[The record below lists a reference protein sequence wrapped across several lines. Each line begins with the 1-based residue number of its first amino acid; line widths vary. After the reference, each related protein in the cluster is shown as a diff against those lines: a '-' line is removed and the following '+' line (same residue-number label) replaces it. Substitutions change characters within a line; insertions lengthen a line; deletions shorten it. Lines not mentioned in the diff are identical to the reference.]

1 MRSDTPDIL
10 LVEEDET
17 LADITAFRLELL
29 GYRVAQAR
37 SGEAA
42 LDRVHDSPPDL
53 LIVDLYLPGI
63 DGIELINRLRSD
75 NATAEIPVM
84 VFSVDSDLNVVA
96 NAFAAGANDY
106 LMTPYDPAVLQEK
119 IAKLLEQFA
128 ATTH

>member
-1 MRSDTPDIL
+1 MHNDTPSIL

-29 GYRVAQAR
+29 GYRVSQAR

-42 LDRVHDSPPDL
+42 LQSAHELAPEL
-53 LIVDLYLPGI
+53 MIVDLYLPGI

-75 NATAEIPVM
+75 NATAAIPVM
-84 VFSVDSDLNVVA
+84 VFSIDSDLNIVA

-119 IAKLLEQFA
+119 IAKLLDNVKV
-128 ATTH
+128 

>member
-1 MRSDTPDIL
+1 MNNEAPSIL

-17 LADITAFRLELL
+17 LADITSFRLELL
-29 GYRVAQAR
+29 GYRVSLAHN
-37 SGEAA
+37 GEAA
-42 LDRVHDSPPDL
+42 LQSAHASTPDL
-53 LIVDLYLPGI
+53 MIVDLYLPGI

-106 LMTPYDPAVLQEK
+106 LMTPYDPAVLQDK
-119 IAKLLEQFA
+119 IAKLLEQVKA
-128 ATTH
+128 

>member
-1 MRSDTPDIL
+1 MRNEAPQIL

-17 LADITAFRLELL
+17 LADITSFRLELL
-29 GYRVAQAR
+29 GYRVSLAH

-42 LDRVHDSPPDL
+42 LQSAHTSTPDL
-53 LIVDLYLPGI
+53 MIVDLYLPGI

-106 LMTPYDPAVLQEK
+106 LMTPYDPAVLQDK
-119 IAKLLEQFA
+119 IAKLLEQVKA
-128 ATTH
+128 

>member
-1 MRSDTPDIL
+1 MHSEAPSIL

-42 LDRVHDSPPDL
+42 LQMAHASTPDL

-75 NATAEIPVM
+75 NVTAAIPVM

-106 LMTPYDPAVLQEK
+106 LMTPYDPAVLQDK
-119 IAKLLEQFA
+119 ISKLLDKVNA
-128 ATTH
+128 

>member
-1 MRSDTPDIL
+1 MRNETPSIL

-29 GYRVAQAR
+29 GYRVSLAR

-42 LDRVHDSPPDL
+42 LQSAHAEKPDL
-53 LIVDLYLPGI
+53 MIVDLYLPGI

-75 NATAEIPVM
+75 NATAAIPVM
-84 VFSVDSDLNVVA
+84 VFSIDSDLNIVA
-96 NAFAAGANDY
+96 NAFDAGANDY

-119 IAKLLEQFA
+119 ITKLLEKVPA
-128 ATTH
+128 

>member
-1 MRSDTPDIL
+1 MHSEAPSIL

-29 GYRVAQAR
+29 GYCVQQAR
-37 SGEAA
+37 TGEEA
-42 LDRVHDSPPDL
+42 LELARASLPGL
-53 LIVDLYLPGI
+53 MIVDLYLPGI

-75 NATAEIPVM
+75 NTTAGVPVM

-119 IAKLLEQFA
+119 IAKLLERVKV
-128 ATTH
+128 